1 MAVDG
6 EHRRMTSSM
15 ISFSRS
21 SSVFPYHTY
30 PSRDPDTHDRRRG
43 SDLGGDQS
51 LESSGDG
58 GGTHID
64 ESEKRCCL
72 LGVYISMRGWTIRG
86 EYQCDQVV
94 GIRCI
99 EVVDVPPCP
108 FSASL
113 LVAAIDVTCIICGS
127 CG

>member
-1 MAVDG
+1 MAVER
-6 EHRRMTSSM
+6 EHRRIIGRM

-21 SSVFPYHTY
+21 SSVFPVSYS
-30 PSRDPDTHDRRRG
+30 SRDPDTHDRRRG

-58 GGTHID
+58 GRTHID

-99 EVVDVPPCP
+99 EAVDVPRFLPV
-108 FSASL
+108 FGERL
-113 LVAAIDVTCIICGS
+113 IIIGFQLS
-127 CG
+127 M

>member
-6 EHRRMTSSM
+6 EYRRTIGRM

-21 SSVFPYHTY
+21 SSVFPVSYS
-30 PSRDPDTHDRRRG
+30 SRDPDTHDRRRG

-58 GGTHID
+58 GGTHIE

-72 LGVYISMRGWTIRG
+72 LGVYVSMRG
-86 EYQCDQVV
+86 
-94 GIRCI
+94 
-99 EVVDVPPCP
+99 
-108 FSASL
+108 
-113 LVAAIDVTCIICGS
+113 
-127 CG
+127 

>member
-15 ISFSRS
+15 ISFSLS
-21 SSVFPYHTY
+21 SSVFPVSY
-30 PSRDPDTHDRRRG
+30 PSCDPDTHDRRRG

-58 GGTHID
+58 RGTHID

-72 LGVYISMRGWTIRG
+72 LGVYISMRG
-86 EYQCDQVV
+86 
-94 GIRCI
+94 
-99 EVVDVPPCP
+99 
-108 FSASL
+108 
-113 LVAAIDVTCIICGS
+113 
-127 CG
+127 